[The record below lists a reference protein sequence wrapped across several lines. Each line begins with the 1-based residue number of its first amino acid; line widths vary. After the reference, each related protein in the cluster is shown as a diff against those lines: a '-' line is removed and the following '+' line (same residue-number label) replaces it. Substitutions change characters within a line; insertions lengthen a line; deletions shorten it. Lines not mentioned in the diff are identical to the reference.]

1 MRRLLPEPRTVSVC
15 FHSSEPGATP
25 VQRLT
30 TVGVAAA
37 VLLLVSCALTEVKRT
52 AAITQGPIKNVR
64 SLLFIE
70 FAPSAVR
77 HFQDGFWK
85 ALALNWNFQS
95 CRIDLINIL
104 PRQLDRSGADVLF
117 QSIYLRRSWNWND
130 PRLLCEQPR
139 QRDLRGSG
147 VFAPRNAI

>member
-25 VQRLT
+25 GQRLT
-30 TVGVAAA
+30 TVGAAAA

-52 AAITQGPIKNVR
+52 AAITQSPIKNLR

-95 CRIDLINIL
+95 CRIDHIHIPPL
-104 PRQLDRSGADVLF
+104 PVGRDVETEFRGNHNPVAMRRERLAHELF
-117 QSIYLRRSWNWND
+117 VRKWTVRLRRI
-130 PRLLCEQPR
+130 EE
-139 QRDLRGSG
+139 
-147 VFAPRNAI
+147 